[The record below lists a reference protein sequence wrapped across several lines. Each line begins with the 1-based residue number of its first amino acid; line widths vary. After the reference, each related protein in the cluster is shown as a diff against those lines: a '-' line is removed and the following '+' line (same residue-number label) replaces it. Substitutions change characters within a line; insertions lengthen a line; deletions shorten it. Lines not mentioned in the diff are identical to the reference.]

1 VMKAYSTKQ
10 PRPVPVEYADTFVKH
25 GHSVCQQM
33 FGKRAAQRYF
43 TASGP
48 ARLRQMRDEYRAAA
62 KAVTPGSGKGQG

>member
-1 VMKAYSTKQ
+1 MKAYSTKQ

-62 KAVTPGSGKGQG
+62 KAVTAGTSKGQG

>member
-1 VMKAYSTKQ
+1 MKAYSTKQ

-48 ARLRQMRDEYRAAA
+48 TRLRQMRDEYRASVKHEG
-62 KAVTPGSGKGQG
+62 KA

>member
-1 VMKAYSTKQ
+1 MKAYSTKQ
-10 PRPVPVEYADTFVKH
+10 PKPIPIEYVDTFVKH

-48 ARLRQMRDEYRAAA
+48 ARLRQMRDEYRASVKQEG
-62 KAVTPGSGKGQG
+62 KA